1 MTWTSVLQP
10 SWDRFEFA
18 IHRTPF
24 VIHFHLRLECY
35 FLLVDLPINTP
46 VNEVPA
52 KPPKQS
58 ICVWGFIRPEFLS
71 ISPRFSNYTLVG
83 GAESQIDYRSTE
95 NDMGTG
101 KEGGGVW
108 NWIRDFSALLFVV
121 SVEINTGQQ
130 KRNSIGGGSVWGWN
144 TPWFE
149 IDPKSKNKKKS
160 YRLYSNMQ
168 II

>member
-1 MTWTSVLQP
+1 MKYQ
-10 SWDRFEFA
+10 
-18 IHRTPF
+18 
-24 VIHFHLRLECY
+24 
-35 FLLVDLPINTP
+35 
-46 VNEVPA
+46 
-52 KPPKQS
+52 PPKQS

-130 KRNSIGGGSVWGWN
+130 KRNSIGGGSV
-144 TPWFE
+144 
-149 IDPKSKNKKKS
+149 
-160 YRLYSNMQ
+160 
-168 II
+168 